1 MITLIVP
8 SYNNLRHMKNAYNSI
23 RKFYPNVDLILMD
36 DGSTD
41 GTLDWLKSLVDKDP
55 YLKIYESKE
64 RVGHTILYDVGIEMA
79 TTKVVGILHAD
90 MILGPGYIENT
101 MKHLRP
107 GRVVCAT
114 RVEPPLH
121 PQGKEKII
129 KNFGLDFDSLDVE
142 GFENF
147 CIDAQKEFK
156 DQTTAGMFA
165 PWLIYKE
172 DFEAIGGHDPLF
184 APFPLEDS
192 DIFQR
197 WLLAGYELVQ
207 SRDAFVYHLTCRG
220 HRWTEQV
227 GVDDDYYKKATEKAT
242 RNYLRKWGSWIK
254 NDEYQHPIISPKY
267 DIGIVLQGGLVPLLS
282 VLEPWCSK
290 IYVEDLYELVVP
302 EYIKS
307 EQLKTAY
314 DISSR
319 VVNLSHQKEV
329 DSHDILL
336 YITNTTFNQEDFQ
349 NLQRLTDIIKET
361 DDTGVFELGNIKIVI
376 TDRNELQKDLIDLK
390 PPPYHS

>member
-1 MITLIVP
+1 
-8 SYNNLRHMKNAYNSI
+8 
-23 RKFYPNVDLILMD
+23 
-36 DGSTD
+36 
-41 GTLDWLKSLVDKDP
+41 
-55 YLKIYESKE
+55 
-64 RVGHTILYDVGIEMA
+64 MA

-147 CIDAQKEFK
+147 CVDAQKEFK

-172 DFEAIGGHDPLF
+172 DFEAIGGHDPIF

-227 GVDDDYYKKATEKAT
+227 GVDDEYYKRATEKASI
-242 RNYLRKWGSWIK
+242 NYLRKWGSWIK
-254 NDEYQHPIISPKY
+254 NDEYQHPVIVPKY
-267 DIGIVLQGGLVPLLS
+267 DIGIVLEGTQFSMLRT
-282 VLEPWCSK
+282 LEPWCSK
-290 IYVEDLYELVVP
+290 IYVQDPQQITVQMF
-302 EYIKS
+302 IKT
-307 EQLKTAY
+307 EQDKTSY
-314 DISSR
+314 DMSKR
-319 VVNLSHQKEV
+319 VINLSNEEKV

-336 YITNTTFNQEDFQ
+336 YINSSSFNQDDFY
-349 NLQRLTDIIKET
+349 NLQMLPQIIKST

-376 TDRNELQKDLIDLK
+376 TDRNELQNDLIYLK
-390 PPPYHS
+390 PPPYHN